1 MATQKKLS
9 LFSAIFINLN
19 IIIGAGLFINSYDI
33 VTKSGAAGFLLY
45 PAVGLCMLPLIA
57 IMGKMSGMFP
67 TGGLYAFGNSSSPF
81 LGFLSCWSYFFGKT
95 ASCTVMI
102 SVGSAMLQQLIP
114 GANSLHPIAM
124 FLIIL
129 SIFTLLNLQ
138 NMKVGMMVQSF
149 FLTSKCIPVLF
160 VIVAGIMLFDTSFIT
175 IDSLISSNLAVNV
188 PIVLYCFA
196 GFESACSLSRN
207 IENPTVNGP
216 KAIYYSFGI
225 IIILYG
231 IFQGFVYMNVHNAI
245 ATMTSYKDI
254 YPSIAHKLFNSELIA
269 NKMSTLLNFAI
280 GSSALGGAYGIMFA
294 NSWNLYTL
302 AENDHTF
309 GSKIITQ
316 LNKHETPWVAVL
328 AQSAICLMYLLTNQS
343 TVMNLRQT
351 TALGMIIAYTV
362 SSFAYYQL
370 LKKTGGTKIDMIISQ
385 AAFATCMLFV
395 LSCANSF
402 FETGLTPLFI
412 FIIILIA
419 GCTMFVY
426 KNKKNRSTIYK

>member
-33 VTKSGAAGFLLY
+33 AAKSGAAGFLLY
-45 PAVGLCMLPLIA
+45 PAIGLCMLPLIS
-57 IMGKMSGMFP
+57 IMGKLSGMFP

-95 ASCTVMI
+95 ASSTVMI
-102 SVGSAMLQQLIP
+102 SVGSAMLRQLIP
-114 GANSLHPIAM
+114 AMNSLHPMTI

-129 SIFTLLNLQ
+129 TIFTILNLQ

-149 FLTSKCIPVLF
+149 FLTSKCIPILF
-160 VIVAGIMLFDTSFIT
+160 VIIAGIMLFDTSSIT
-175 IDSLISSNLAVNV
+175 VTSLMSSDLAINI

-196 GFESACSLSRN
+196 GFEATCSLSRN

-216 KAIYYSFGI
+216 KAIYYSFAI

-231 IFQGFVYMNVHNAI
+231 IFQGFVYMNTHSAI
-245 ATMTSYKDI
+245 AAMTSYRDI
-254 YPSIAHKLFNSELIA
+254 YPSIAHKLFSSELIA
-269 NKMSTLLNFAI
+269 NKMSILLNFAI
-280 GSSALGGAYGIMFA
+280 GSSALGGAYGIMFS

-316 LNKHETPWVAVL
+316 LNKHQTPWVAVL
-328 AQSAICLMYLLTNQS
+328 IQSLICLMFLLTNQS
-343 TVMNLRQT
+343 AVMNLRQT
-351 TALGMIIAYTV
+351 TALGMIIAYTI

-370 LKKTGGTKIDMIISQ
+370 LKKSGGTKIEMIISQ
-385 AAFATCMLFV
+385 AAFATCMLFI

-412 FIIILIA
+412 FIVILA
-419 GCTMFVY
+419 TGCSMFVH
-426 KNKKNRSTIYK
+426 KRKTKQ